1 MKVFAVVFASLLLAG
16 FSHAN
21 DDESGEQVETI
32 EDIIPEGTGYEK
44 HPGADTHILFT
55 KPGGGHRLVSG
66 QDAQILVGFINR
78 ATEDLYI
85 DALDASF
92 RLAGDYNSVIQ
103 NLSAI
108 PYTRKLTTG
117 QEASLF
123 YQFHVDNV
131 FSGMPVG
138 LEVSL
143 MYHDTEGKVYREA
156 VFNSTLTV
164 EEPEVSFDAE
174 TFFLY
179 VFLSA
184 AVVLG
189 IVLLLQCMSGNKRPS
204 GRTETGTK
212 DGDVDYAWLPSTV
225 LKQGATSKPNNARQ
239 KKNKNE

>member
-1 MKVFAVVFASLLLAG
+1 MKIFAVVFTSLLLVGVSLAE
-16 FSHAN
+16 
-21 DDESGEQVETI
+21 DDEATEQVETI
-32 EDIIPEGTGYEK
+32 EDLIPEGTGYEK

-55 KPGGGHRLVSG
+55 KPGGGYRLVSG
-66 QDAQILVGFINR
+66 QEAHILLGFINR
-78 ATEDLYI
+78 ASEDLFI
-85 DALDASF
+85 DTLDASF

-103 NLSAI
+103 NLSAVG
-108 PYTRKLTTG
+108 YNRKLSTG

-143 MYHDTEGKVYREA
+143 MYHDSEGKVYREA

-179 VFLSA
+179 VFLA
-184 AVVLG
+184 AAIVLG
-189 IVLLLQCMSGNKRPS
+189 AVLLLQCVSRNKKPS

-225 LKQGATSKPNNARQ
+225 LKQGTPKSTRQ
-239 KKNKNE
+239 KKNKSE